1 MTPHILEACRAEI
14 ERLLEYDKKE
24 PSKACGVVV
33 AKKKGGQLLLRL
45 SQPERGD
52 YKGRLHAYTKPR
64 MDESLSE
71 LGDAKFFTLLILCSA
86 LWQVSPRKRRERRPD
101 LLAPV
106 EKDAFRLVD
115 CDGDLSKTD
124 GLGFDQHNK
133 EVWESRDVLCG

>member
-101 LLAPV
+101 LLMNWACTSGKGCFSACRLRRRPF
-106 EKDAFRLVD
+106 KD
-115 CDGDLSKTD
+115 
-124 GLGFDQHNK
+124 
-133 EVWESRDVLCG
+133 